1 MNKAKFLLRG
11 LLGVGILL
19 ILLGGC
25 TSINTQS
32 ELKGFA
38 YGNEQAPKGVEWQS
52 PEKLGFNKE
61 QPHAWF
67 FSFENTENARKV
79 LPEYSK
85 YWQSLD
91 GNWKFNFAKNPDGR
105 PKDFYKN
112 SYDVSRWDE
121 IPVPSNW
128 NIYGIQKNGDLK
140 YGVPIYVNQ
149 KVIFEHKVAVDD
161 WKKGVM
167 RTPNKD
173 WTTYKYRNEVGSY
186 KRSFT
191 IPENWEKRE
200 VYISFDG
207 VDSFFY
213 LWINGQYVG
222 FSKNSRNTAR
232 FNITDYLQKGENTVS
247 VEVYR
252 NSDGSFLEAQDMFRL
267 PGIFR
272 TVALYA
278 KPKVNIRDLQ
288 VIPNLD
294 ANYKNGSLIVNAD
307 IQNASENP
315 VEKYKLAFSLY
326 KNELYSDESTKVA
339 NAEWTIDLPEK
350 IEKENSIYQK
360 NIVLEVKDPAKWSAE
375 EPNRYVLVAQLKD
388 ENNKTVETIS
398 TYVGFRKV
406 EIKDTKAEDD
416 EFGLAGHYYYING
429 KTVKLKGVNRHETNP
444 QVGHAITREM
454 MKKEI
459 MLMKRANIN
468 HVRNSHYP
476 DS

>member
-1 MNKAKFLLRG
+1 M
-11 LLGVGILL
+11 
-19 ILLGGC
+19 
-25 TSINTQS
+25 
-32 ELKGFA
+32 
-38 YGNEQAPKGVEWQS
+38 
-52 PEKLGFNKE
+52 
-61 QPHAWF
+61 
-67 FSFENTENARKV
+67 
-79 LPEYSK
+79 
-85 YWQSLD
+85 
-91 GNWKFNFAKNPDGR
+91 
-105 PKDFYKN
+105 
-112 SYDVSRWDE
+112 
-121 IPVPSNW
+121 
-128 NIYGIQKNGDLK
+128 
-140 YGVPIYVNQ
+140 
-149 KVIFEHKVAVDD
+149 
-161 WKKGVM
+161 
-167 RTPNKD
+167 
-173 WTTYKYRNEVGSY
+173 
-186 KRSFT
+186 
-191 IPENWEKRE
+191 
-200 VYISFDG
+200 
-207 VDSFFY
+207 
-213 LWINGQYVG
+213 
-222 FSKNSRNTAR
+222 
-232 FNITDYLQKGENTVS
+232 QKGENTVS

-476 DS
+476 DSPYWYYLCDKYGIYLEDEANIESHILQL